1 MSWGSAG
8 EFFAMGGYA
17 FYVWGSYAVT
27 AVLIA
32 AELWLLARRRRTLLR
47 LLGRSLSGRA
57 ASERADPATSA
68 E

>member
-27 AVLIA
+27 VVLIA

-47 LLGRSLSGRA
+47 RLGRSLSGRA
-57 ASERADPATSA
+57 PGDRAGPATRA